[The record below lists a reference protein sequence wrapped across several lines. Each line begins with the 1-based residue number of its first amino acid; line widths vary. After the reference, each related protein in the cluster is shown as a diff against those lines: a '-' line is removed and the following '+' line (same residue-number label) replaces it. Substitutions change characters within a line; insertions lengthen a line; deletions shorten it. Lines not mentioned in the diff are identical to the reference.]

1 MRKGNVQKSPSFVGA
16 CFHET
21 HFVGGK
27 VHDVDDTDKFGQSFH
42 GKIVDF
48 YFFRA
53 FVFNYDFD
61 DVRAIFFCD
70 FRLDIRA
77 LGVERNKL
85 LFAAR
90 TGGFAK
96 TQQINRFQH
105 IRLSAC
111 VFAGKH
117 VDALSESNGRRVVV
131 SEIFQLKRFDKHTVI
146 ISYRKRK

>member
-1 MRKGNVQKSPSFVGA
+1 MVFVFEKGVSLLQNFVVFCKRLKVSFRLLRKGNVQKSPSFVGA

-21 HFVGGK
+21 HFVGGE

-53 FVFNYDFD
+53 FVFNYYFD

-90 TGGFAK
+90 GDLPSP
-96 TQQINRFQH
+96 NR
-105 IRLSAC
+105 
-111 VFAGKH
+111 
-117 VDALSESNGRRVVV
+117 
-131 SEIFQLKRFDKHTVI
+131 
-146 ISYRKRK
+146 